1 MGSMAKNDGTRPREH
16 AGAGPGKIFV
26 DGLHRDT
33 TYGNFQVRNFSTYA
47 QCKILSWNIHEVSQ
61 HDLLSKGNMIDLAG
75 SKVEIKKAEP
85 KKVSNQPA
93 SYGREPLA
101 WSFGDSFGGGGYGPG
116 PYRIPGGFGGSSGGY
131 GVGAGEFGGG
141 FDRGLGG
148 ILGESSLGYSSRLG
162 SYG

>member
-1 MGSMAKNDGTRPREH
+1 LPWPAAFGTLTDRGESKRNPLAEQSGGHGIDGEERRDEAQGARRRGPR
-16 AGAGPGKIFV
+16 
-26 DGLHRDT
+26 
-33 TYGNFQVRNFSTYA
+33 
-47 QCKILSWNIHEVSQ
+47 
-61 HDLLSKGNMIDLAG
+61 
-75 SKVEIKKAEP
+75 VEIKKAEP

>member
-1 MGSMAKNDGTRPREH
+1 CRTLTDRGESKRNPLAEQSGGHGIDGEERRDEAQGARRRGPRFSRIRLMLLLCCRSRSRKQNRRK
-16 AGAGPGKIFV
+16 PQTSR
-26 DGLHRDT
+26 LH
-33 TYGNFQVRNFSTYA
+33 
-47 QCKILSWNIHEVSQ
+47 I
-61 HDLLSKGNMIDLAG
+61 
-75 SKVEIKKAEP
+75 
-85 KKVSNQPA
+85 
-93 SYGREPLA
+93 GREPLA

-141 FDRGLGG
+141 YGGFDRGLRG

>member
-16 AGAGPGKIFV
+16 AGAGPGAFSSSLNLYLFGRRKIFV

-33 TYGNFQVRNFSTYA
+33 TYGNFQ
-47 QCKILSWNIHEVSQ
+47 
-61 HDLLSKGNMIDLAG
+61 
-75 SKVEIKKAEP
+75 VEIKKAEP